1 MKRLLAVSL
10 GLCTLIAVPVSIS
23 AHNLGH
29 IFLRDGRCLEIASA
43 HEGPLIG
50 VDKEQL
56 DLVPGTPQDEFGVS
70 YVGVTR
76 DTPIFPGRCPA
87 PPPAR

>member
-50 VDKEQL
+50 VDTAYRLHTTSRRRRRGGLPRAES
-56 DLVPGTPQDEFGVS
+56 P
-70 YVGVTR
+70 
-76 DTPIFPGRCPA
+76 C
-87 PPPAR
+87 